1 MPNQSDTTQI
11 PNKYASLLLVGSL
24 LFLGMVSIYAG
35 TEARDLKK
43 AVQASSMA
51 DGRQDAMIDAI
62 MQTQEDGKKATEKLT
77 DAVIGLTVEIAK
89 IPQNNK

>member
-35 TEARDLKK
+35 TEARDLKR
-43 AVQASSMA
+43 AVQASSRA

>member
-11 PNKYASLLLVGSL
+11 PNKYASLMLVGTL
-24 LFLGMVSIYAG
+24 LFCGMVAIYAG

-62 MQTQEDGKKATEKLT
+62 LQTQAEGKKATEKLT
-77 DAVIGLTVEIAK
+77 DAVLGLTVEIAK
-89 IPQNNK
+89 IPRDNQ

>member
-11 PNKYASLLLVGSL
+11 PNKYASLILVGSL

-43 AVQASSMA
+43 AVLASSMA
-51 DGRQDAMIDAI
+51 DERQDATIDAI
-62 MQTQEDGKKATEKLT
+62 LQTQADGKKATEKLT
-77 DAVIGLTVEIAK
+77 DAVIELTIEIAK
-89 IPQNNK
+89 IPIPTP

>member
-62 MQTQEDGKKATEKLT
+62 LQTQADGKKATEKLT
-77 DAVIGLTVEIAK
+77 DAVIGLTIEIAK
-89 IPQNNK
+89 IPRDNQ